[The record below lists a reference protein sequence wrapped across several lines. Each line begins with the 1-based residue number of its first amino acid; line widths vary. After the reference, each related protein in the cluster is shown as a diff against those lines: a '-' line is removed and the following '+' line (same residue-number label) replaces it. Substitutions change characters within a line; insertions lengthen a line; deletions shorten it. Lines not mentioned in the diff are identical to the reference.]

1 MHFMRLPDVMRD
13 TCLGRSSIYKQ
24 ISEGTFPKPVN
35 LGGRSV
41 AWVSDEVESWVI
53 ERIAERDGKKAVS

>member
-1 MHFMRLPDVMRD
+1 MHFMRLPDVMKD
-13 TCLGRSSIYKQ
+13 TGLGRSSIYKQ

-53 ERIAERDGKKAVS
+53 DRIAERDGREGVS